1 MLEAFS
7 GVQMASW
14 RPLGGLLG
22 GLGAVLAALRAPVN
36 DLGGSGRP
44 LETLR
49 SALGGLLGALGPLLE
64 IS

>member
-1 MLEAFS
+1 MQAFS
-7 GVQMASW
+7 DVQMASW

-49 SALGGLLGALGPLLE
+49 SVLGGLWGALGPLLE
-64 IS
+64 VS

>member
-1 MLEAFS
+1 MEAFS

-22 GLGAVLAALRAPVN
+22 GLGVVLAALRAPVN
-36 DLGGSGRP
+36 DMDGSRRP

-49 SALGGLLGALGPLLE
+49 RALGGLWRALGPLLE
-64 IS
+64 AS

>member
-1 MLEAFS
+1 
-7 GVQMASW
+7 MASW

-36 DLGGSGRP
+36 DLDGSGRP

>member
-1 MLEAFS
+1 
-7 GVQMASW
+7 MASW

-49 SALGGLLGALGPLLE
+49 SVLGGLWGALGPLLE
-64 IS
+64 VS